1 MELLVSLLLFLK
13 RLHTIQSI
21 FFFAFFPSPNHKRD
35 SHNTYFYLQRV
46 KEGKFNSYPYI

>member
-13 RLHTIQSI
+13 RVHTIQSI
-21 FFFAFFPSPNHKRD
+21 FFCFFFSPNHKRD
-35 SHNTYFYLQRV
+35 SYNTYSYLQRV